1 MYTIELSDDE
11 LELAVSDSEYFTDS
25 DSEYFSAD
33 EGPSPYSS
41 PSTPGTPYSKPST
54 PGTPYLTPSSS
65 GMPYSTP
72 YSSGTPYSTPSIS
85 GTPYS
90 KAHSSGTSYSKAY
103 SSSAQSTASQKN
115 SYHKVQSED
124 TKIKWTVDDSGPRE
138 KYKHRKH
145 TSVDGAGMRN
155 YNIWRRII
163 LSGVHPREAASMAGI
178 QFNYKQLKQKLR
190 NQLFSIRLNIEHRV
204 FFIVDEKERSVKI
217 LNIGG
222 HSFS

>member
-1 MYTIELSDDE
+1 MFTTITQELRMYTIELSDDE

-54 PGTPYLTPSSS
+54 PGTPYLTPSTPGTPYLTPSS
-65 GMPYSTP
+65 SAMPYSNP
-72 YSSGTPYSTPSIS
+72 Y
-85 GTPYS
+85 
-90 KAHSSGTSYSKAY
+90 SSGTSYSKAY

-115 SYHKVQSED
+115 SYLKVQSED

-163 LSGVHPREAASMAGI
+163 LSGVHPREAASQAGI
-178 QFNYKQLKQKLR
+178 KFNYKQLKQKLR
-190 NQLFSIRLNIEHRV
+190 NELFSIRLNIEHRV
-204 FFIVDEKERSVKI
+204 FFIVDEEEHSVKV